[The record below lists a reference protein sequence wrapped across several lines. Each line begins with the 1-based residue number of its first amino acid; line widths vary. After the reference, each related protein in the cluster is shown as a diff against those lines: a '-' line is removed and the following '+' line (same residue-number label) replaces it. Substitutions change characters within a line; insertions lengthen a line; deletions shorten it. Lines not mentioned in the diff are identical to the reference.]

1 MSGTVVRRPAEAGII
16 PAVTHRLP
24 HAFRLL
30 AGANLGAQSAEQL
43 SLAAVPLVAVLALGA
58 GAGEIGV
65 LGAMQTLPFLLLSIP
80 MGLLTDRLP
89 RRRVMLVSE
98 GVRAV
103 SLLLLLLMVAT
114 GRTSFAG
121 LAILGFIGALGTV
134 GFTVAAPA
142 LVPALVPRELHARAN
157 GRLEL
162 ARSAAYA
169 GGPALAGALVA
180 WAGASSAFVI
190 ATVLSV
196 SAVALLWRVAEPPRP
211 RAPARHALL
220 EIREGAQFA
229 WHEPLLR
236 PVLLTGVA
244 WNIAWFVLQ
253 AAYVPYAVRMLGLSA
268 QVVGLTMGCYGAGMV
283 TGALLAPRVIA
294 ALPFGRAIQLGP
306 AVSVF
311 AMLSMVAT
319 LAVPSGLF
327 AALSFFLFGAGP
339 IIWTITTTTL
349 RQAITPGAML
359 GRVGSVFLTVNAG
372 ARPVGAGL
380 GALVGGLWGE
390 PACLW
395 LALAGF
401 VLQAVIIILASS
413 MNGLRRL
420 PEWKAA

>member
-1 MSGTVVRRPAEAGII
+1 MSESDAHACLARRMMPDMAN
-16 PAVTHRLP
+16 RFS

-30 AGANLGAQSAEQL
+30 AAANLGAQSAEQL
-43 SLAAVPLVAVLALGA
+43 SLAAVPLVAVLVLGS
-58 GAGEIGV
+58 GAGEIGL

-80 MGLLTDRLP
+80 MGLLTDRMP
-89 RRRVMLVSE
+89 RRRVMLACES
-98 GVRAV
+98 VRALSLV
-103 SLLLLLLMVAT
+103 LLLLLVAS
-114 GRTSFAG
+114 GSTSLVA
-121 LAILGFIGALGTV
+121 LAVLGFIGAVGTV

-180 WAGASSAFVI
+180 WTGAASAFVL
-190 ATVLSV
+190 ATMLSV
-196 SAVALLWRVAEPPRP
+196 AAVALLWRLSEPARAP
-211 RAPARHALL
+211 APARHALV
-220 EIREGAQFA
+220 EIREGAQFVWRDA
-229 WHEPLLR
+229 LLR
-236 PVLLTGVA
+236 PILLTGIA

-268 QVVGLTMGCYGAGMV
+268 QAVGATMGCYGAGMV
-283 TGALLAPRVIA
+283 VGALFAARVTA
-294 ALPFGRAIQLGP
+294 AMPLGRAIQLGP
-306 AVSVF
+306 AVSVLAIC
-311 AMLSMVAT
+311 AMVTT
-319 LAVPSGLF
+319 LAVPSGIL
-327 AALSFFLFGAGP
+327 AGLSFFLFGAGP

-372 ARPVGAGL
+372 ARPVGAAI

-395 LALAGF
+395 LALVGF
-401 VLQAVIIILASS
+401 VLQAGIILASS
-413 MNGLRRL
+413 MNGLHRL
-420 PEWKAA
+420 PELQTE

>member
-1 MSGTVVRRPAEAGII
+1 MIN
-16 PAVTHRLP
+16 RLP

-43 SLAAVPLVAVLALGA
+43 SLAAVPLVAVLMLGA
-58 GAGEIGV
+58 GAGEIGL

-89 RRRVMLVSE
+89 RRWVMLASE
-98 GVRAV
+98 GVRAL
-103 SLLLLLLMVAT
+103 SLLLLLAMVAS
-114 GRTSFAG
+114 GSISLVG
-121 LAILGFIGALGTV
+121 LAVLGFLGALGTV

-180 WAGASSAFVI
+180 WTGASSAFVL
-190 ATVLSV
+190 ATMLSLA
-196 SAVALLWRVAEPPRP
+196 AVALLWRVSEPPRAP
-211 RAPARHALL
+211 APARHALV
-220 EIREGAQFA
+220 EIREGAQFVWRHA
-229 WHEPLLR
+229 LLC
-236 PVLLTGVA
+236 PILLTGIA
-244 WNIAWFVLQ
+244 WNISWFVLQ
-253 AAYVPYAVRMLGLSA
+253 AAYVPYAVRMLGLSP
-268 QVVGLTMGCYGAGMV
+268 QGVGATMGCYGAGMV
-283 TGALLAPRVIA
+283 VGALFAPRVVGA
-294 ALPFGRAIQLGP
+294 MPFGRAIQLGP
-306 AVSVF
+306 AVSVL
-311 AMLSMVAT
+311 AISAMVAT
-319 LAVPSGLF
+319 LFVPGIFL
-327 AALSFFLFGAGP
+327 AGLSFFLFGAGP

-372 ARPVGAGL
+372 ARPVGAGI
-380 GALVGGLWGE
+380 GAIVGGLWGE

-401 VLQAVIIILASS
+401 VLQAGIIMAST
-413 MNGLRRL
+413 MNGLHRL
-420 PEWKAA
+420 PAAAAAPPA